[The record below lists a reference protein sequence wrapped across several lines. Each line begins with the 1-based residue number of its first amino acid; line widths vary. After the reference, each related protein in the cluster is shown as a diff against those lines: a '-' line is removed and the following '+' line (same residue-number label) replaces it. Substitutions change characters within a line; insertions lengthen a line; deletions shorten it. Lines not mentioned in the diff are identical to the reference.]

1 VRFKSVLRKLEL
13 HKHVRKLLV
22 SVQQRVLR
30 RWRQL
35 QGYTKNL
42 LLFFHVLGYIF
53 SIAPFS
59 MLKTVF
65 AIFEIN
71 KWNVSLMSKHKIKVS
86 LLF

>member
-1 VRFKSVLRKLEL
+1 
-13 HKHVRKLLV
+13 
-22 SVQQRVLR
+22 
-30 RWRQL
+30 
-35 QGYTKNL
+35 
-42 LLFFHVLGYIF
+42 VLGYIF